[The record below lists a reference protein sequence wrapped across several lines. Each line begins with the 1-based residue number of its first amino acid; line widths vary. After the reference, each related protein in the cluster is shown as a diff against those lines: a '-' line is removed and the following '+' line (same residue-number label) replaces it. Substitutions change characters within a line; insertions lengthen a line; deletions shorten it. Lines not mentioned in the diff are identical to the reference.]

1 MADINGDNVR
11 IVEGLSRDN
20 LVGLVKLTMEF
31 LPVVWVQ
38 RPEYEALVSRFSAL
52 GIRLF

>member
-11 IVEGLSRDN
+11 IVEGLSRDD
-20 LVGLVKLTMEF
+20 LVALVKLMMEF

-38 RPEYEALVSRFSAL
+38 RPEYDALLSRFFAL